1 MQAARNLVLK
11 YGLEITGQSHVEL
24 AGGGVSA
31 LLAD

>member
-1 MQAARNLVLK
+1 MLK